1 LGFLT
6 LGKGL
11 LEPNYV
17 LSVLPSPETCSVD
30 AAWQCADLRQTPD
43 QAQAVGVLLDESG
56 QLGGDRSRLKAAVRK
71 DRMARRTGD
80 QEVRRNT

>member
-1 LGFLT
+1 MQHGSAPT
-6 LGKGL
+6 YAR
-11 LEPNYV
+11 P
-17 LSVLPSPETCSVD
+17 
-30 AAWQCADLRQTPD
+30 PD

-56 QLGGDRSRLKAAVRK
+56 QLGGDRSRLKDAVRK